1 METSQAITQSFTSI
15 LHEWVGV
22 FMRRSM
28 HEFVQFSKDSG
39 LTISQLSALFR
50 LYHGGTCGV
59 SEIGDHLGVTN
70 AAASQMVERLVQLG
84 LLERSEDR
92 SDRRVKNLTLT
103 ENGRRMVIES
113 ITARQAWMEQLTI
126 TLTSEQQASISA
138 ALLAL
143 TEAAQRLEKPDR

>member
-1 METSQAITQSFTSI
+1 
-15 LHEWVGV
+15 
-22 FMRRSM
+22 MRRSM